1 MYLLEHFS
9 RLKADGKEDTVSV
22 FMSSVDEDRLS
33 PQAKEQL
40 ASFLRMAATFA
51 KQAAMLNR
59 ADYLELGCL
68 ALNQA
73 MEACGRVGPPKP
85 EA

>member
-9 RLKADGKEDTVSV
+9 RLKSDGKEDTVSV
-22 FMSSVDEDRLS
+22 FMASVDEERLS
-33 PQAKEQL
+33 PEAREHL
-40 ASFLRMAATFA
+40 ASFMRMAATFA

-59 ADYLELGCL
+59 SDHLELVCR

-73 MEACGRVGPPKP
+73 MEACARKGPPP
-85 EA
+85 SP

>member
-9 RLKADGKEDTVSV
+9 RLRHDGKEDTVSV
-22 FMSSVDEDRLS
+22 FMASVEEDRLS
-33 PQAKEQL
+33 PEAKEHL
-40 ASFLRMAATFA
+40 ASFMRMAATFA

-59 ADYLELGCL
+59 PDHLELGCR

-73 MEACGRVGPPKP
+73 MQACAHEGPPPKG
-85 EA
+85 